1 MLLLSLLSLF
11 GAITYKLY
19 SLNNWGV
26 LITLILSLATFITIQ
41 RAKKRSNLEPP
52 PSFSKEGLRVVS
64 HPSRQ
69 NDKKSYFSFY
79 SYFLLLTFNFL
90 LLTFSRVSGSIISPW
105 QVIPWYFF
113 ITYVAATILLIFII
127 LKKAAPTKLIL
138 VALSCHY
145 FLSFSVAWM
154 IYKIGYGFDPFI
166 HQATLELIDK
176 NGAVD
181 PKPFYYLGQYAL
193 EIITHKIFFI
203 PIVWID
209 RLLVP
214 LLAAIYLPAA
224 LCRAL
229 TQGLAD
235 QKEKLKEYNLRAVFL
250 TIVLIL
256 ILPFSFFIVT
266 TPQNLAYL
274 FLILIVLL
282 SLSAKN
288 KYDYALLGLLS
299 LSTLTIQPIAG
310 IPAVLFSSFTF
321 LQQKIKS
328 KKIIFSFSV
337 FYFLILIFALP
348 VAFYLFNGKAAI
360 SLDGIKNLFA
370 GAGNLLPLIPKEENF
385 ILNFIYLYG
394 FNLKFVLL
402 ILIVI
407 GVYIRRR
414 DVALQRL
421 YLATSLALFLSWILI
436 NVIPF
441 NFLIYYERDDYPER
455 ILTVA
460 IIFLLPF
467 ILVVLQKFAEK
478 IISAEVKTSCALGAT
493 MVGNSNSLTIKIP
506 FLIFIV
512 ALITTSLYLSYP
524 RFDNYFNSRGYSTGE
539 NDIKAVHWIDEKAGE
554 DYIVLANQQV
564 SAAALREF
572 GFKKYHDA
580 HPKIPSSDSQSKIS
594 NLKFKIFFY
603 PVPTGEALYQY
614 YLDMVYKKP
623 SRETMLAAM
632 DLAGVNKGYFILNK
646 YWWAFPKILDEA
658 KLSSSGWQSFGDGE
672 VWVFEYV
679 R

>member
-26 LITLILSLATFITIQ
+26 LITVIFSLATFITIQ
-41 RAKKRSNLEPP
+41 RWRKRSNLVKPS
-52 PSFSKEGLRVVS
+52 PSFYKEGLGVVS
-64 HPSRQ
+64 RHSRQ

-79 SYFLLLTFNFL
+79 SLLLIINFSL
-90 LLTFSRVSGSIISPW
+90 LINFAVSGSIISPW
-105 QVIPWYFF
+105 QIVPWYFF
-113 ITYVAATILLIFII
+113 ITYTTSTILLIFII
-127 LKKAAPTKLIL
+127 LKKTAPTKLIL
-138 VALSCHY
+138 ITLSCHY
-145 FLSFSVAWM
+145 FLSFSVAWI

-203 PIVWID
+203 PIAWID
-209 RLLVP
+209 KILVP

-224 LCRAL
+224 LYRAL
-229 TQGLAD
+229 TGDKKTSDNDNRAD
-235 QKEKLKEYNLRAVFL
+235 FL
-250 TIVLIL
+250 TIILFL

-274 FLILIVLL
+274 FLILVVLL

-299 LSTLTIQPIAG
+299 LSACVTQPIAG
-310 IPAVLFSSFTF
+310 IPAVLFSAFTF

-328 KKIIFSFSV
+328 KKINFSFSV
-337 FYFLILIFALP
+337 FYFLILIFTLP
-348 VAFYLFNGKAAI
+348 MAFYLFNGKAAI
-360 SLDGIKNLFA
+360 SLDGIKNLFQ
-370 GAGNLLPLIPKEENF
+370 NMSSLLPLIPKEENF

-402 ILIVI
+402 ILIAI
-407 GVYIRRR
+407 GVTKSPSFYKEGLGAISPLIKKEPPPAPPCKRRR
-414 DVALQRL
+414 ER
-421 YLATSLALFLSWILI
+421 YLFSALALFLSWILI
-436 NVIPF
+436 NIIPF
-441 NFLIYYERDDYPER
+441 NFLIFYERDDYPER

-467 ILVVLQKFAEK
+467 ILVALQKFAKK
-478 IISAEVKTSCALGAT
+478 IINAQIK
-493 MVGNSNSLTIKIP
+493 IKIP
-506 FLIFIV
+506 FLIFISI
-512 ALITTSLYLSYP
+512 LISTSLYLSYP
-524 RFDNYFNSRGYSTGE
+524 RFDNKFNSRGYSTGE
-539 NDIKAVHWIDEKAGE
+539 NDIKAVQWINDKAGE
-554 DYIVLANQQV
+554 NYIVLANQQV

-572 GFKKYHDA
+572 GFKKYYDVQPQTLNSD
-580 HPKIPSSDSQSKIS
+580 PKFKIS
-594 NLKFKIFFY
+594 NLKFKIFYY

-623 SRETMLAAM
+623 GRETMLAAM
-632 DLAGVNKGYFILNK
+632 NLAGVNKGYFVLNK